1 MSRALLICVLLLC
14 GSVVTPAHAQVMP
27 RSSGGCAVSAS
38 GLMDCD
44 VLSAIEFPKRDSKHG
59 NDATPPVVEHT
70 QAGLFVTRFS
80 LAVGAP
86 LTLGMESYDAL
97 VVALNDGILNNETAK
112 PAAPIRV
119 SKGSVMMVPKNEQ
132 IRLRNDSGHDLELVV
147 IENRQAQ

>member
-1 MSRALLICVLLLC
+1 MSRSLLIWVLLLC
-14 GSVVTPAHAQVMP
+14 GSAVTAAQVMP
-27 RSSGGCAVSAS
+27 TSSGGCGVSATGAMS
-38 GLMDCD
+38 CD
-44 VLSAIEFPKRDSKHG
+44 SVSAVELPKTKHG

-86 LTLGMESYDAL
+86 LTLQMADHDVL
-97 VVALNDGILNNETAK
+97 VVGLSDGILTNETAK
-112 PAAPIRV
+112 PAAPITV

-132 IRLRNDSGHDLELVV
+132 IRLQNDSGHDLELVV